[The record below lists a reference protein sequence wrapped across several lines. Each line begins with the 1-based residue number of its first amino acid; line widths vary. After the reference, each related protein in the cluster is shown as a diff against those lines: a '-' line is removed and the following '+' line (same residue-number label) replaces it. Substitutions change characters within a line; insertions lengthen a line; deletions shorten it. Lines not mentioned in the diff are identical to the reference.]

1 MAQFDVFRNPNPGT
15 RASYPYLLDVQSLL
29 FRDLSTRVVIPLA
42 IASTEREAMQRLTPM
57 LEVRGE
63 RLLLMTPQLAGVT
76 LDALGEF
83 VESVADQRDLIVN
96 ALDFLLTGS

>member
-15 RASYPYLLDVQSLL
+15 RASYPYLLDVQPPL

-42 IASTEREAMQRLTPM
+42 IASTEREAMQR
-57 LEVRGE
+57 
-63 RLLLMTPQLAGVT
+63 
-76 LDALGEF
+76 
-83 VESVADQRDLIVN
+83 DLIVN